1 MFFWIK
7 TFSHKLL
14 QGLHTWTT
22 VSSDL
27 GVGEAL
33 FAIGEQITHMNN
45 VIKELISLEVIF
57 M

>member
-1 MFFWIK
+1 MFFWIR
-7 TFSHKLL
+7 TFNCKLL

-22 VSSDL
+22 VAPDL

-45 VIKELISLEVIF
+45 VIKELIYLEVIF